1 MTTYET
7 DTYVITTEDDN
18 DNDND
23 KMHPVLKGLLWIA
36 LAVIVYL
43 SVAGLLALL
52 GLVSL
57 PPFDMITG
65 FDGDTFKEGYNYL
78 PRGARYRRKGQRWY
92 GGGYGGY
99 WGGFYRRPW
108 MPWYW
113 RTYYYPRA
121 WRYIA
126 YPSTS
131 AYNVYGTPGLQTY
144 YL

>member
-1 MTTYET
+1 MDSY
-7 DTYVITTEDDN
+7 DDN
-18 DNDND
+18 SQK
-23 KMHPVLKGLLWIA
+23 KMHPVLKGLLVLVV
-36 LAVIVYL
+36 LAGLVYL
-43 SVAGLLALL
+43 VGAGLTWSWSW
-52 GLVSL
+52 GMM
-57 PPFDMITG
+57 D
-65 FDGDTFKEGYNYL
+65 DGDNFKEGYNYL
-78 PRGARYRRKGQRWY
+78 PRGARYRRRGQTWY

-126 YPSTS
+126 YPSTA

>member
-1 MTTYET
+1 MA
-7 DTYVITTEDDN
+7 N
-18 DNDND
+18 
-23 KMHPVLKGLLWIA
+23 VLGW
-36 LAVIVYL
+36 VV
-43 SVAGLLALL
+43 
-52 GLVSL
+52 GLVVAVVAVALVYFLGAGIACLAGSET
-57 PPFDMITG
+57 PWTWGVDYSPDEG
-65 FDGDTFKEGYNYL
+65 FKEGYNYL
-78 PRGARYRRKGQRWY
+78 PRGARYRRRGRSWY

-99 WGGFYRRPW
+99 WGGYYRRPW

-126 YPSTS
+126 YPSTA

>member
-1 MTTYET
+1 MVRPALKVLGWLLLAVVVYLAV
-7 DTYVITTEDDN
+7 TYV
-18 DNDND
+18 
-23 KMHPVLKGLLWIA
+23 LSA
-36 LAVIVYL
+36 LGVID
-43 SVAGLLALL
+43 
-52 GLVSL
+52 L
-57 PPFDMITG
+57 PPWDMLDMDMDMEPEET
-65 FDGDTFKEGYNYL
+65 KEGYVT
-78 PRGARYRRKGQRWY
+78 RGGRGRGRYGRRRGGRSWY

-113 RTYYYPRA
+113 RTYYYPNA

-131 AYNVYGTPGLQTY
+131 AYNKYGTPGLQTY

>member
-1 MTTYET
+1 MDNSYE
-7 DTYVITTEDDN
+7 DN
-18 DNDND
+18 VQRK
-23 KMHPVLKGLLWIA
+23 KMHPVLKGFIVLVV
-36 LAVIVYL
+36 LAVAVYFIG
-43 SVAGLLALL
+43 AG
-52 GLVSL
+52 
-57 PPFDMITG
+57 ITG
-65 FDGDTFKEGYNYL
+65 SWLWDMEPEEPVEGENEGFIEGYNYL

-92 GGGYGGY
+92 SGGYGGY

>member
-1 MTTYET
+1 M
-7 DTYVITTEDDN
+7 DDN
-18 DNDND
+18 NPYGDNKVYDNYD
-23 KMHPVLKGLLWIA
+23 WKSVLKGIGVLVVIA
-36 LAVIVYL
+36 VLVYL
-43 SVAGLLALL
+43 AGVA
-52 GLVSL
+52 
-57 PPFDMITG
+57 ITG
-65 FDGDTFKEGYNYL
+65 GSWTWGMDDTFTEGYNYL

-126 YPSTS
+126 YPSTA